1 MAMSWSI
8 YKIYIE
14 IESDSIDAA
23 TELRGRPNMIL
34 SLRLDSDILTTDR
47 IIDSMTNLEYNK
59 KLIPGKHLLE
69 IVLDGWAKLKSL
81 SIEGRYQP
89 GLRQII
95 PVDVVLNNGVVKK
108 VIDENHHIAF
118 EFTTWE

>member
-23 TELRGRPNMIL
+23 TEMRGRPNMIL
-34 SLRLDSDILTTDR
+34 SLRLDSDILTTNR

-95 PVDVVLNNGVVKK
+95 PVDVLLNNGIVKK

>member
-1 MAMSWSI
+1 MSWSI

-34 SLRLDSDILTTDR
+34 SLRLDSDILVTNR
-47 IIDSMTNLEYNK
+47 IIDSMTNLEFNK

-95 PVDVVLNNGVVKK
+95 PVDVLLNNGIVKK